1 MSSTSVLPCDTCK
14 YRKNENPAVHW
25 CSECEEGLCADC
37 YTHHT
42 HSKTSRKHGIIT
54 IDDYEK
60 LPAFIREKRH
70 YCNEHDEKYEYF
82 CSVHNTPCCKISSDT
97 EHKNCKGLSLI
108 SDIVHGV
115 KQSVVFLE
123 MHSMIENIKQNMDT
137 ILKDKEINLKT
148 IHESKIK
155 FQSEIKE
162 IREKLTNLFD
172 TLERKL
178 LEELESVEKKIIQ
191 QSEDFINEVTDGK
204 NKVMK
209 IQENIDAI
217 KKHATDFQAFVGMN
231 DLKDEVENRKQYL
244 QIVYEDSRLDRIN
257 IRCNI
262 NEKIKLF
269 LTDVQTFGEIEG
281 ERSSAKDLFSVN
293 THEIKET
300 HDKSKASESKPSKT
314 RSDPAAKAKV
324 KRTLIVPAGS
334 NKNTITSCAVLPN
347 GKFAFVDGTYNHR
360 IVIMDSTG
368 TSSGEISLSP
378 LFAFDVTCID
388 SKTIA
393 ITTGSSGQIAFANI
407 LSKKIKKSIGTTW
420 QCDGITHV
428 DGKLIFSVYSKGIH
442 VLHLDSGHISTIHK
456 ANITVDTYV
465 TSLGDKIYHT
475 NWKTNSVTCFN
486 LDGNTLWTYEDDKVL
501 QKPRGIAVDSKQNV
515 YVASLGTES
524 IVVISSNGKEGRQ
537 LLTKKDGIENVRAIY
552 YDNNNNCLLVST
564 LSGSAFLFEL

>member
-1 MSSTSVLPCDTCK
+1 MSSTTVLPCDTCK
-14 YRKNENPAVHW
+14 YRKNENPAAHW

-37 YTHHT
+37 YAHHT

-54 IDDYEK
+54 INQYEQ
-60 LPAFIREKRH
+60 LPAFIHEKKH
-70 YCNEHDEKYEYF
+70 YCNDHDEKYDYF
-82 CSVHNTPCCKISSDT
+82 CPAHKTPCCKISSDT
-97 EHKNCKGLSLI
+97 EHKNCKGVSSI

-115 KQSVVFLE
+115 KKSSVFSE
-123 MHSMIENIKQNMDT
+123 MSSTIENIQHNMDK
-137 ILKDKEINLKT
+137 ILKDKETNLKT

-162 IREKLTNLFD
+162 IREKLVNLFD
-172 TLERKL
+172 KLERKL
-178 LEELESVEKKIIQ
+178 QDELESIENKIIQ
-191 QSEDFINEVTDGK
+191 QSEDFIKEVTDGK

-231 DLKDEVENRKQYL
+231 ELKDDVENKKKYL
-244 QIVYEDSRLDRIN
+244 QLLYGDTRLDRIN
-257 IRCNI
+257 IHCNI

-269 LTDVQTFGEIEG
+269 LIDLHTFGDIQE
-281 ERSSAKDLFSVN
+281 ERISTKGLFSVN
-293 THEIKET
+293 NQDKNVTHE
-300 HDKSKASESKPSKT
+300 KSKTTESKIQKS
-314 RSDPAAKAKV
+314 RSEPAVKAKV
-324 KRTLIVPAGS
+324 KRTLLVPAGS
-334 NKNTITSCAVLPN
+334 NKNTITSCAIFPN

-378 LFAFDVTCID
+378 LFAFDVTCVD
-388 SKTIA
+388 NKTIA

-420 QCDGITHV
+420 QCDGITHA

-442 VLHLDSGHISTIHK
+442 VLHLDTGNISTIHK
-456 ANITVDTYV
+456 ANITVDTYL
-465 TSLGDKIYHT
+465 TSFGDKIYHT
-475 NWKTNSVTCFN
+475 NWKTNSVTCFDM
-486 LDGNTLWTYEDDKVL
+486 DGNSLWTYEDEKVL
-501 QKPRGIAVDSKQNV
+501 QKPRGIAVDSQHNV

-552 YDNNNNCLLVST
+552 YDKVNNCLLVCT
-564 LSGSAFLFEL
+564 LSGSAFLFEI